1 MTWGQG
7 VVPVDSSGVVLSVDF
22 LSDERLGAP
31 EHLGSVRVL
40 RHLSS
45 VVLVK
50 LDSFSKEFLA
60 SVPCQDHADTQ
71 PSRAC
76 SQCKFSSC
84 VIVRHLLEEIS
95 TASTLHTLQGTT
107 AEPGLI
113 FHWNLPNTLSKELRW
128 LAVYVALSRPPSL
141 AQLRSVGLSTAIRR
155 IIEAGPPEGLVGR
168 FAALFDEKIERTNAA
183 AQAAMEELGWTA

>member
-1 MTWGQG
+1 MNDTGRLPSIALLHVGMHVRITMTWGQG

-45 VVLVK
+45 AVLVK
-50 LDSFSKEFLA
+50 LDSCSKEFLA
-60 SVPCQDHADTQ
+60 SVPCQDHADAE

-84 VIVRHLLEEIS
+84 VIVRHRGGGHDPLS
-95 TASTLHTLQGTT
+95 
-107 AEPGLI
+107 EP
-113 FHWNLPNTLSKELRW
+113 
-128 LAVYVALSRPPSL
+128 
-141 AQLRSVGLSTAIRR
+141 
-155 IIEAGPPEGLVGR
+155 
-168 FAALFDEKIERTNAA
+168 
-183 AQAAMEELGWTA
+183 